1 MQTLEL
7 SLFADYFQFYIQDD
21 DDGFGDLS
29 EAWSPEAEANLM
41 ALGDH
46 VVGIGTVRNLEVPV
60 HIQVSDELPDLGPSD
75 WDRLN
80 RCTIQCDTGRFVVAG
95 CTDYFPDAER
105 IEVAPG
111 EYDVIIAYRGLGKV
125 SQDGLDGE
133 DSYHLFLAPK
143 K

>member
-46 VVGIGTVRNLEVPV
+46 VVGIGTGSIDARYSA
-60 HIQVSDELPDLGPSD
+60 IQAGSLLP
-75 WDRLN
+75 
-80 RCTIQCDTGRFVVAG
+80 
-95 CTDYFPDAER
+95 
-105 IEVAPG
+105 VAPTTSRTPN
-111 EYDVIIAYRGLGKV
+111 ESKLLRG
-125 SQDGLDGE
+125 SMM
-133 DSYHLFLAPK
+133 
-143 K
+143 